1 VSERVETGVLDT
13 VALDSEGISA
23 WIARDRALL
32 AMSQVF
38 HDMGAGLVIGANT
51 IVDVDHSRT
60 NIPRLHR
67 ALSRIKEEP
76 VTEQSAN
83 AAELLKGAGLRGHKD
98 ATVAKVALRQP
109 KPVAPLR
116 SDSDGMTR
124 LCGSQIRVISLTR
137 RPTSRSRASERSHGT
152 TQARAVADT
161 AASHI
166 ARAPKRRRPEG
177 RAVAPGTAG
186 PAVTVASTEGP
197 VPHGRGRRRHRVA
210 RPAWPRTRTPD
221 PRYARRALGP
231 RRSSAG
237 GLFFMTD
244 RPLTLMAVHAHPD
257 DEATGTGGVLARY
270 AAEGIRTVLVTCT
283 DGGCGDGPGGVKPGD
298 PGHDPAAV
306 ALMRRQE
313 LEASCDVLKISD
325 LEMLDYADSGM
336 IGWPSND
343 APGSFWRTPVEEGAA
358 RLAEL
363 MRHYRPDV
371 VVTYDE
377 NGFYGHPDHIQ
388 AHRITM
394 AALEM
399 TALTPKVY
407 WTTMPRSMMQRF
419 GETMREFGE
428 DMPEPDPAEAAA
440 MAEIGLPD
448 DEITTWVDTTAFS
461 GQKFDALAAHAS
473 QGENIF
479 FLKMGKERFG
489 ELMGLETFVRVKDA
503 TNAAVPE
510 NDLFAGL
517 R

>member
-1 VSERVETGVLDT
+1 
-13 VALDSEGISA
+13 
-23 WIARDRALL
+23 
-32 AMSQVF
+32 
-38 HDMGAGLVIGANT
+38 
-51 IVDVDHSRT
+51 
-60 NIPRLHR
+60 
-67 ALSRIKEEP
+67 
-76 VTEQSAN
+76 
-83 AAELLKGAGLRGHKD
+83 
-98 ATVAKVALRQP
+98 
-109 KPVAPLR
+109 
-116 SDSDGMTR
+116 
-124 LCGSQIRVISLTR
+124 
-137 RPTSRSRASERSHGT
+137 
-152 TQARAVADT
+152 
-161 AASHI
+161 
-166 ARAPKRRRPEG
+166 
-177 RAVAPGTAG
+177 
-186 PAVTVASTEGP
+186 
-197 VPHGRGRRRHRVA
+197 
-210 RPAWPRTRTPD
+210 
-221 PRYARRALGP
+221 
-231 RRSSAG
+231 
-237 GLFFMTD
+237 MTD

-270 AAEGIRTVLVTCT
+270 AAEGMRTVLVTCT
-283 DGGCGDGPGGVKPGD
+283 DGGCGDGPGGVKPGG

-313 LEASCDVLKISD
+313 LEASCEVLKVSD

-336 IGWPSND
+336 MGWPSND
-343 APGSFWRTPVEEGAA
+343 APGSFWQTPVEEGAA

-407 WTTMPRSMMQRF
+407 WTTMPRSGMQRF
-419 GETMREFGE
+419 GEIMREFHP

-489 ELMGLETFVRVKDA
+489 ELMGMETFVRVKDA
-503 TNAAVPE
+503 TGADVPE

>member
-1 VSERVETGVLDT
+1 
-13 VALDSEGISA
+13 
-23 WIARDRALL
+23 
-32 AMSQVF
+32 
-38 HDMGAGLVIGANT
+38 
-51 IVDVDHSRT
+51 
-60 NIPRLHR
+60 
-67 ALSRIKEEP
+67 
-76 VTEQSAN
+76 
-83 AAELLKGAGLRGHKD
+83 
-98 ATVAKVALRQP
+98 
-109 KPVAPLR
+109 
-116 SDSDGMTR
+116 
-124 LCGSQIRVISLTR
+124 
-137 RPTSRSRASERSHGT
+137 
-152 TQARAVADT
+152 
-161 AASHI
+161 
-166 ARAPKRRRPEG
+166 
-177 RAVAPGTAG
+177 
-186 PAVTVASTEGP
+186 
-197 VPHGRGRRRHRVA
+197 
-210 RPAWPRTRTPD
+210 
-221 PRYARRALGP
+221 
-231 RRSSAG
+231 
-237 GLFFMTD
+237 
-244 RPLTLMAVHAHPD
+244 MAVHAHPD

-283 DGGCGDGPGGVKPGD
+283 DGACGDGPGGVKPGE

-313 LEASCDVLKISD
+313 LEASCEALKVGD

-336 IGWPSND
+336 MGWPSND

-363 MRHYRPDV
+363 MRHYQPDV

-399 TALTPKVY
+399 TELTPKVY
-407 WTTMPRSMMQRF
+407 WTTMPRSMMRRF
-419 GETMREFGE
+419 GEIMREFHE
-428 DMPEPDPAEAAA
+428 DMPEPDSAEAAA

-489 ELMGLETFVRVKDA
+489 ELMGMETFVRVLDPTDA
-503 TNAAVPE
+503 PVPE

>member
-1 VSERVETGVLDT
+1 
-13 VALDSEGISA
+13 
-23 WIARDRALL
+23 
-32 AMSQVF
+32 M
-38 HDMGAGLVIGANT
+38 
-51 IVDVDHSRT
+51 
-60 NIPRLHR
+60 P
-67 ALSRIKEEP
+67 
-76 VTEQSAN
+76 
-83 AAELLKGAGLRGHKD
+83 
-98 ATVAKVALRQP
+98 
-109 KPVAPLR
+109 
-116 SDSDGMTR
+116 
-124 LCGSQIRVISLTR
+124 
-137 RPTSRSRASERSHGT
+137 
-152 TQARAVADT
+152 
-161 AASHI
+161 
-166 ARAPKRRRPEG
+166 
-177 RAVAPGTAG
+177 
-186 PAVTVASTEGP
+186 
-197 VPHGRGRRRHRVA
+197 
-210 RPAWPRTRTPD
+210 
-221 PRYARRALGP
+221 
-231 RRSSAG
+231 
-237 GLFFMTD
+237 D

-306 ALMRRQE
+306 ASLRRRE

-336 IGWPSND
+336 AGWPSND
-343 APGSFWRTPVEEGAA
+343 APGSFWRTPVAEGAA

-394 AALEM
+394 AALE
-399 TALTPKVY
+399 TTELTPKVY
-407 WTTMPRSMMQRF
+407 WTTIPRSGMKRF
-419 GETMREFGE
+419 GEIMREFQG

-440 MAEIGLPD
+440 LAEIGLPD

-479 FLKMGKERFG
+479 FLRMGREKFG
-489 ELMGLETFVRVKDA
+489 ELMGMETFVRVKDA
-503 TNAAVPE
+503 TGAAVPE